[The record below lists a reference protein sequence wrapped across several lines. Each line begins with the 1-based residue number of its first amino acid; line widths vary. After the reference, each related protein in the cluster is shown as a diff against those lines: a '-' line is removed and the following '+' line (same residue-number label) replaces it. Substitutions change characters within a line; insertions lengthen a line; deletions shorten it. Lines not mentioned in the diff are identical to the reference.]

1 MPVTRAGPNIAWADG
16 RTVRV
21 MMADDNDWDG
31 MAGLSAPARRAL
43 VNAGY
48 TRLAQ
53 LVNASGKEVRAW
65 HGMGPKAF
73 EVLRHRLAEEGLSF
87 ADPP

>member
-1 MPVTRAGPNIAWADG
+1 MG
-16 RTVRV
+16 
-21 MMADDNDWDG
+21 DDNDWVG

-43 VNAGY
+43 TNAGY

-53 LVNASGKEVRAW
+53 LANVSANEVREW
-65 HGMGPKAF
+65 HGMGPKAC
-73 EVLRHRLAEEGLSF
+73 EVLRRRLAEEGLSF

>member
-1 MPVTRAGPNIAWADG
+1 MVG
-16 RTVRV
+16 
-21 MMADDNDWDG
+21 DDNDWDG

-43 VNAGY
+43 TNAGY

-53 LVNASGKEVRAW
+53 LVNASANEVREW

-73 EVLRHRLAEEGLSF
+73 EWLRRRLAEGGLGF